1 MTRLNLI
8 QHAEQVRDVC
18 DIAKEEF
25 KIEYALKKIDDK
37 WAELTIEM
45 EPHKKTFK

>member
-1 MTRLNLI
+1 LI

-25 KIEYALKKIDDK
+25 KIEFALKKIEDR
-37 WAELTIEM
+37 WSVLTIEM